1 MTDTNDPMAEI
12 RASFFIECE
21 ELLEALQD
29 GLQQLDDGSDDP
41 ETINVVFRAVH
52 SIKGGAGAFG
62 LEDLVRFAHRYETV
76 LDDVRSGKLNADGDP
91 LKVFFQA
98 ADHLSDLVRMCRDD
112 APIDHATSDELIAA
126 LNEFLGEEGE
136 EVTAEDFQPLGVAM
150 TLDLPDLDL
159 PDEAPEAATPTYKI
173 HFKPNQELFATGNE
187 PQTLLR
193 NLCGLLPPD
202 IGAVS
207 FGGHDIY
214 GASPQLLHHMRLRTG
229 LSFQGGA
236 LLGSLSVLENVALP
250 LRENTDLPESVILDT
265 ARMKLDMVGLLHAAE
280 LLPSSLSGGMLK
292 RAAIARAIAL
302 DPEIVYFDE
311 PSAGLDPITAAE
323 VDNVIVKLNKVFGI
337 TMVVVTHDLPSAH
350 AIADRIVVLLDGRIA
365 ALGERDRVWND
376 PNPRLRDFI
385 ERRLPA
391 EDGGG
396 MDIIS
401 HIEV

>member
-1 MTDTNDPMAEI
+1 MSGLTLDLSASS
-12 RASFFIECE
+12 RA
-21 ELLEALQD
+21 AT
-29 GLQQLDDGSDDP
+29 G
-41 ETINVVFRAVH
+41 
-52 SIKGGAGAFG
+52 
-62 LEDLVRFAHRYETV
+62 DLVRAIALTQQFGDRVV
-76 LDDVRSGKLNADGDP
+76 LDNVDLAIRSGEIFVIMGPSGCGK
-91 LKVFFQA
+91 
-98 ADHLSDLVRMCRDD
+98 
-112 APIDHATSDELIAA
+112 T
-126 LNEFLGEEGE
+126 
-136 EVTAEDFQPLGVAM
+136 
-150 TLDLPDLDL
+150 
-159 PDEAPEAATPTYKI
+159 
-173 HFKPNQELFATGNE
+173 
-187 PQTLLR
+187 TLLR